1 MKLMSCEST
10 HLSACHKAKS
20 VVLKTLNQFDSLEE
34 LSDPSDL
41 DYDSDIQ
48 LLNYNSESLPTK
60 TIPWCS
66 KANNH
71 TCSKTSKHKVT
82 ARPTG
87 ATVAAATASKRCA
100 TVEEVGDEGDE
111 LCTPPHQN

>member
-20 VVLKTLNQFDSLEE
+20 VALKTLNQFDSLEE

-48 LLNYNSESLPTK
+48 LLNYNSLAHR
-60 TIPWCS
+60 ICS
-66 KANNH
+66 NQDNPL
-71 TCSKTSKHKVT
+71 VQQGQQ
-82 ARPTG
+82 PY
-87 ATVAAATASKRCA
+87 
-100 TVEEVGDEGDE
+100 
-111 LCTPPHQN
+111 L